1 MEYPRTKKPGT
12 WDTKMIIVARIITG
26 KSEWIREVPHEKKRP
41 IWKICAETQKQLESE
56 QWLKSKG
63 FIRIA

>member
-1 MEYPRTKKPGT
+1 
-12 WDTKMIIVARIITG
+12 MIIVARIITG